1 MLGMLCLALKP
12 FFFMKLH
19 VMNELVGFVVT
30 QQEVRAMIGKGM
42 SILGP
47 GFSLDTIV
55 EILII
60 GIGTISG
67 EEGERR
73 GGEW

>member
-1 MLGMLCLALKP
+1 MLCLVS
-12 FFFMKLH
+12 KLFREASCDDE
-19 VMNELVGFVVT
+19 VVGFVVT

-67 EEGERR
+67 EEREQRE
-73 GGEW
+73 GEW

>member
-1 MLGMLCLALKP
+1 MLVGLPLSQ
-12 FFFMKLH
+12 KLFTKLS
-19 VMNELVGFVVT
+19 VMNLWFFVAT
-30 QQEVRAMIGKGM
+30 QQEVRAMIGEGM

-67 EEGERR
+67 EEENEGERD
-73 GGEW
+73 GEK

>member
-1 MLGMLCLALKP
+1 M
-12 FFFMKLH
+12 
-19 VMNELVGFVVT
+19 

-67 EEGERR
+67 EEREQR
-73 GGEW
+73 GMVKVNICRAYIVPVDRYLLRKKPLSLA